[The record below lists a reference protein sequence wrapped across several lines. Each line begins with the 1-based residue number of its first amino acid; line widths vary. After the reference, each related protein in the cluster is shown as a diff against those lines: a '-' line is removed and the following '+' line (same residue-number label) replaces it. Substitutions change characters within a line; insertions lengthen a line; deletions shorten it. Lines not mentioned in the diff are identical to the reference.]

1 MKSTNIRDA
10 FLKQLRADDQI
21 LKIFDLIPEVSFVLK
36 DKSFRY
42 ILLNRSGCEYCGIAH
57 DKEAIGMT
65 DYDFFPTEK
74 ADSYRNDDREVIKK
88 GVSIMNRIESAP
100 VQAGSDRMVI
110 TSKIP
115 MKDADGNV
123 IGLASISRQIE
134 HIGERSGS
142 VTQFTEMLTFM
153 RENYGELIVT
163 KDLAKISGMSISQ
176 FERRFRKAF
185 GTSPRQY
192 LLRLRV
198 NAAARALIE
207 TDDTVAS
214 IAQDCGFHD
223 HAHMC
228 RSFRSM
234 MNKSPTAFRRGR
246 MP

>member
-1 MKSTNIRDA
+1 
-10 FLKQLRADDQI
+10 
-21 LKIFDLIPEVSFVLK
+21 
-36 DKSFRY
+36 
-42 ILLNRSGCEYCGIAH
+42 
-57 DKEAIGMT
+57 MT

-115 MKDADGNV
+115 IKDADGNV

-134 HIGERSGS
+134 HIGETSGS

-153 RENYGELIVT
+153 RENYGEPIVT

-198 NAAARALIE
+198 NEAARALTE
-207 TDDTVAS
+207 TDETVAS

-228 RSFRSM
+228 RSFRSI
-234 MNKSPTAFRRGR
+234 MNKSPSAFRRGR